1 MLKMEVIHLD
11 DVNLEYWQNNSR
23 DNVVALGF
31 FDGVHKGHQHVIECA
46 KAVADEKNV
55 SLDVM
60 SFFPHPKTVLSNGRT
75 IIQYLMTLD
84 EKAKVLKR
92 MGVDRFYIV
101 NFTKA
106 FAGQSPEQYVSEYL
120 LKFKTV
126 HAVAG
131 FDFSYGFKGQGKIST
146 LEADSGNQITT
157 SEIGKVECHGAK
169 ISSTLIREMILSG
182 RMLKVRQLLGRNY
195 TTHTRIYNGQIQL
208 QRQYILPQTGYYDVT
223 LRSDFY
229 HHECK
234 VFVDHDNHTISFV
247 DHTLLKHFNNKN
259 LEITWKRKVAS
270 FASKEYA
277 IS

>member
-1 MLKMEVIHLD
+1 MEVIHLD
-11 DVNLEYWQNNSR
+11 DTNLAYWQDNSR
-23 DNVVALGF
+23 DNVMALGF
-31 FDGVHKGHQHVIECA
+31 FDGVHKGHQHVLDCA
-46 KAVADEKNV
+46 KAVADEKHV
-55 SLDVM
+55 PLDVM
-60 SFFPHPKTVLSNGRT
+60 SFFPHPKTVLSGGKT
-75 IIQYLMTLD
+75 IVQYLMTLE

-101 NFTKA
+101 HFTKA
-106 FAGQSPEQYVSEYL
+106 FASQLPEQYVEAYL
-120 LKFKTV
+120 LKLKTV

-146 LEADSGNQITT
+146 LEADAGHQLTT
-157 SEIGKVECHGAK
+157 SEIGKVECHGEK
-169 ISSTLIREMILSG
+169 ISSTLIREMILNG
-182 RMLKVRQLLGRNY
+182 RMVKVKQLLGRNY
-195 TTHTRIYNGQIQL
+195 TTCTKIRNGQVQH
-208 QRQYILPQTGYYDVT
+208 QRQYILPETGYYDVT

-259 LEITWKRKVAS
+259 LEITWKRKVA
-270 FASKEYA
+270 AVAMKEYV